1 MSALLRLLV
10 IGCSSVTLQAI
21 DPPIFVPLQP
31 DLLRAGGS
39 FTNAAADMDSDG
51 DLDLFVGFGGLPNR
65 LYRNDA
71 GVLTDI
77 AATTG
82 VNDVRPTRAA
92 AWGDFD
98 ADGDP
103 DLLVGFAPG
112 VGSTVVLYENR
123 GATFVDATAKTG
135 LTVMGGAVRQ
145 PVWIDV
151 DGDDDLDLFVAFRD
165 RANALYRNDNGR
177 FIEIASLLG
186 LADTRR
192 SVGAGWADLD
202 ADGDLDLVVANQ
214 DGDANSVFRNDGT
227 RFTDVADSVGVAW
240 GGRAP
245 RVTAAGTVRPC
256 IDDVNGDGQLDLFFA
271 NYGPNGLFLRDGRRY
286 RDVSAEWGIAIDGR
300 YDACAFADV
309 DHDGQLDLYVNGTV
323 TGGRNYPDYL
333 FVQAAGRLR
342 DDTPPALRALKAD
355 HGVLWFD
362 VDGDGALDLSLTGA
376 EADGMHVVLR
386 NQTPPASARAVQ
398 VRVLDGLGRSTRAGA
413 EVRVFRAGT
422 RQLLGLRVVD
432 AGSGYNAQSDQAV
445 HIGVGRA
452 THVDVEVIWP
462 SRGQRRMVRRPNVT
476 VGATGAT
483 RVELRVAGGQPTGR

>member
-1 MSALLRLLV
+1 MSDLIRLLV
-10 IGCSSVTLQAI
+10 LGCSCVTLLAI
-21 DPPIFVPLQP
+21 DPPVFAPLQP

-39 FTNAAADMDSDG
+39 FSNAVADIDG
-51 DLDLFVGFGGLPNR
+51 DGDVELFVGFGGSPNR

-71 GVLTDI
+71 GVLTDV
-77 AATTG
+77 AAAAG

-112 VGSTVVLYENR
+112 VGSTIVLYENR
-123 GATFVDATAKTG
+123 GASFVDVTAQTG
-135 LTVMGGAVRQ
+135 LTVTGGAVRQ
-145 PVWIDV
+145 PVWLDF

-165 RANALYRNDNGR
+165 RANAMYRNDQGR
-177 FIEIASLLG
+177 FTDIAPLVG
-186 LADTRR
+186 LADPRR
-192 SVGAGWADLD
+192 SVGASWADLD

-214 DGDANSVFRNDGT
+214 DGDANGVFRNDGT

-245 RVTAAGTVRPC
+245 RVTTAGTVRPC
-256 IDDVNGDGQLDLFFA
+256 IDDVNRDGQLDLFFA
-271 NYGPNGLFLRDGRRY
+271 NYGPNGLFLRDGSRY

-342 DDTPPALRALKAD
+342 DDTPPALRSLKAD

-362 VDGDGALDLSLTGA
+362 VDGDGALDLSLTGV
-376 EADGMHVVLR
+376 EPDGMHAVLR
-386 NQTPPASARAVQ
+386 NRTPPAAARAIQ
-398 VRVLDGLGRSTRAGA
+398 VRVLDGRGRSTRAGA
-413 EVRVFRAGT
+413 EVRVYRAGT
-422 RQLLGLRVVD
+422 RELLGVRVVD
-432 AGSGYNAQSDQAV
+432 AGSGYNSQSDQAV
-445 HIGVGRA
+445 HIGVGQTTR
-452 THVDVEVIWP
+452 VDIEAIWP
-462 SRGQRRMVRRPNVT
+462 SRGQRRLARRANVMI
-476 VGATGAT
+476 ASTGAT
-483 RVELRVAGGQPTGR
+483 RVELRLAAGQPTGR